1 MFYCLVWPS
10 LWCFVRSLLE
20 PPLSLDFVP
29 CCCKIIHPLDKATS
43 RRDRGAIDLF
53 PKTAPLVRKHEVAHD
68 LETAHQGPNHRGV
81 ERTGAAPFEP
91 RWSQVQF
98 LPGAPITSLVLTNS

>member
-1 MFYCLVWPS
+1 
-10 LWCFVRSLLE
+10 
-20 PPLSLDFVP
+20 
-29 CCCKIIHPLDKATS
+29 
-43 RRDRGAIDLF
+43 
-53 PKTAPLVRKHEVAHD
+53 VAHD